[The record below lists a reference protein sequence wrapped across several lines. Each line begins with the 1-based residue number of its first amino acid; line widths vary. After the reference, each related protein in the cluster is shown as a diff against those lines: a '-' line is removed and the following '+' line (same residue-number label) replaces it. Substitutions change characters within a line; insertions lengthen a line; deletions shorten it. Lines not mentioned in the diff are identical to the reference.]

1 MSFPDLDEVTKRPQR
16 KPHWTKR
23 WLREIFVEDL
33 GLKIL
38 ALVIA
43 IALWYGVTGQ
53 RTPTTIRVP
62 RVPLN
67 FRLPNNMEISNDPRM
82 DVEVTL
88 TGNKRDLDTINVR
101 DLTVNVDVSDLKPRN
116 EPYNVQLTPERISM
130 GLPDGVRYGDIQPNN
145 VTLKLEPRIERE
157 LEVEVQRS
165 GNVPAGYDIRITP
178 VPGRVKVR
186 GPESHVKDL
195 QKAQTENISLDG
207 RTESFTLPQVAI
219 IVTDKKVDL
228 IDSVVSVRVEIEER
242 RVEKT
247 YPNVVVQLMPGMP
260 VGPVAAS
267 VKVYGPPSLLD
278 KLRPGDL
285 QLALEQDE
293 NGELKPR
300 LIVPAEMEGRIEIR
314 SYKLQQ

>member
-1 MSFPDLDEVTKRPQR
+1 MSFPDLDEVTKRPPH
-16 KPHWTKR
+16 KPHWTQR
-23 WLREIFVEDL
+23 WLREIFIEDL
-33 GLKIL
+33 ALKIL

-43 IALWYGVTGQ
+43 VALWYGVTGQ

-101 DLTVNVDVSDLKPRN
+101 DLTVNVDISDLKPRA

-145 VTLKLEPRIERE
+145 VSLRLEPRIERD
-157 LEVEVQRS
+157 LEVEVQYS
-165 GNVPAGYDIRITP
+165 GTVPAGYDSRISALP
-178 VPGRVKVR
+178 DKVKVR
-186 GPESHVKDL
+186 GPESHVNAL
-195 QKAQTENISLDG
+195 QRVRTENISLDG
-207 RTESFTLPQVAI
+207 RKESFTLPQVAI
-219 IVTDKKVDL
+219 EVPAKKVDL
-228 IDSVVSVRVEIEER
+228 IESVVAVRVEIEER

-247 YPNVVVQLMPGMP
+247 YPSVTVQVIPGTQ
-260 VGPVAAS
+260 VGPVAAT
-267 VKVYGPPSLLD
+267 VKVFGPPSLLD

-285 QLALEQDE
+285 QIALEQDE
-293 NGELKPR
+293 NGEPKPR
-300 LIVPAEMEGRIEIR
+300 LIVPAEMEGRIELR
-314 SYKLQQ
+314 SYKLQ